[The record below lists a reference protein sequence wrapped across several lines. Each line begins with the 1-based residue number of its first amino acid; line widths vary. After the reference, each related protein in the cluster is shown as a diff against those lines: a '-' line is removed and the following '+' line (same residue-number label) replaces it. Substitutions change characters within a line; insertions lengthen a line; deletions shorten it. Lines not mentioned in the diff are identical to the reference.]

1 MQKSPDKL
9 VILCV
14 YFSTSIQVLFD
25 RSDVS
30 IKDSLVN

>member
-1 MQKSPDKL
+1 MQKSPDKF

-14 YFSTSIQVLFD
+14 YFFTSIQVLLD

>member
-1 MQKSPDKL
+1 MQKSPDKF

-14 YFSTSIQVLFD
+14 YFFTSIQVLFD